1 MGTYYFGALLPGGFV
16 TKKTDYGC
24 FTIIPSTLQG
34 EKVRMR
40 GDASLFIKVCFINP
54 HPGPLPVMGEGIV

>member
-1 MGTYYFGALLPGGFV
+1 M

-54 HPGPLPVMGEGIV
+54 HPRIEYGAGSVPLPFKGEGIV